1 MMDSARLTWLE
12 MVAELRSVCGSG
24 RRRIGRGFESGDKC
38 CGELVLEQ
46 FAHGGDKSA
55 LSLLA
60 ARYRVGLRLPLAR
73 SLVNVSGADF

>member
-1 MMDSARLTWLE
+1 
-12 MVAELRSVCGSG
+12 MVQEGDALAEVLNLVT
-24 RRRIGRGFESGDKC
+24 KC
-38 CGELVLEQ
+38 CGEFVLEQ